1 MSWTFLLSHLWD
13 QRDNKKQLG
22 EVMNMEEKIF
32 EYPALLV
39 RQGPGA
45 PPLVLFSAS
54 AVEIDEWVGIPRK
67 TRIVDGET
75 LGFQRDDN
83 PDRVDQI
90 AKFYSEPNNVIH
102 NPLLCAIRQN
112 IGIDVSFA
120 PVPGDFKEEPPAVA
134 GTLTI
139 KAKVRAVQ
147 SLSDLFR
154 DAREALEQR
163 VPELA
168 DRQVPETLV
177 SKLRM
182 QSETVFPPDPTDQDN
197 EEDSV
202 EGTEESMGSTN
213 DINQSGEE
221 ALFEESHVAEF
232 WSELRAREILLDR
245 LGNQFE
251 GDEFVGFGRDAVEAY
266 LRPVILVD
274 GQHRLLGALQA
285 ARTSLNSD
293 PHILTRAAELLDAG
307 TATDAVEKSLLVER
321 ARRLPISMLLDAN
334 PGEHV
339 FQFVV
344 VNQKATPVRPAL
356 LATIISTSL
365 SETELEPITER
376 LENAGIPLKSSR
388 AISFFARH
396 PSSPFAMLV
405 TRGFENEG
413 SELLPWT
420 VLGQLVGMF
429 RDLRGAR
436 YFHDGKLD
444 YADAWRRRRLE
455 ASKITD
461 GATNGTAYDAWRG
474 PDGPWKDVFIA
485 FWGAVRDTLGCTNNH
500 EAYNYW
506 GRPRTSNLFN
516 KPSLLTL
523 ATDFFAYIY
532 DARRPIDSAEG
543 VKSLVEEWLLDVDR
557 NYFARDWKLSGV
569 KKDAAGSRKQ
579 WSKIWYGYRRD
590 PRRLP
595 ELKQYSTLYKEG

>member
-1 MSWTFLLSHLWD
+1 MNEKTF
-13 QRDNKKQLG
+13 N
-22 EVMNMEEKIF
+22 
-32 EYPALLV
+32 YPALLV
-39 RQGPGA
+39 RQGSGA

-67 TRIVDGET
+67 TRVVDGET

-83 PDRVDQI
+83 PDRVEQI

-102 NPLLCAIRQN
+102 NPLLCAIRQA
-112 IGIDVSFA
+112 IGVDVIFTPEGNAANKEA
-120 PVPGDFKEEPPAVA
+120 PAVPG
-134 GTLTI
+134 TLAI
-139 KAKVRAVQ
+139 KVKVRATQ
-147 SLSDLFR
+147 SLHELFR
-154 DAREALEQR
+154 NAREALEQR

-168 DRQVPETLV
+168 GRQNPDALI
-177 SKLRM
+177 SKLRV
-182 QSETVFPPDPTDQDN
+182 QSEAVIPQESTDENDDEGDAEAV
-197 EEDSV
+197 EEFISNT
-202 EGTEESMGSTN
+202 G
-213 DINQSGEE
+213 DISQPAEQ
-221 ALFEESHVAEF
+221 ALFEESHIAEF
-232 WSELRAREILLDR
+232 WDELKAREVLLEL
-245 LGNQFE
+245 LGNQFQE
-251 GDEFVGFGRDAVEAY
+251 DEFVGFGRDAVEAY

-285 ARTSLNSD
+285 ARTSLDSD
-293 PHILTRAAELLDAG
+293 PQVLTRASELLENGAK
-307 TATDAVEKSLLVER
+307 TEEIQELLLVER

-365 SETELEPITER
+365 SESELEPITDR
-376 LENAGIPLKSSR
+376 LESAGIPLKSSR

-413 SELLPWT
+413 TELLPWT

-444 YADAWRRRRLE
+444 YADIWKRRGLSL
-455 ASKITD
+455 SKITNEITD
-461 GATNGTAYDAWRG
+461 ESIYMAWRA

-485 FWGAVRDTLGCTNNH
+485 FWCAVRDTLGNTTNQD
-500 EAYNYW
+500 AYNYW

-523 ATDFFAYIY
+523 ATDFFAYIQE
-532 DARRPIDSAEG
+532 ARRPINSPAE
-543 VKSLVEEWLLDVDR
+543 VASLVDEWLLGVDR

-569 KKDAAGSRKQ
+569 KKDATGSRKQ

-595 ELKQYSTLYKEG
+595 DVRQYSTLYKES

>member
-1 MSWTFLLSHLWD
+1 MTEKTF
-13 QRDNKKQLG
+13 N
-22 EVMNMEEKIF
+22 
-32 EYPALLV
+32 YPALRV
-39 RQGPGA
+39 RQGAGA

-67 TRIVDGET
+67 TRVVDGET

-83 PDRVDQI
+83 PDRVEQI
-90 AKFYSEPNNVIH
+90 AKFYSEPHNVIH
-102 NPLLCAIRQN
+102 NPLLCAIRQA
-112 IGIDVSFA
+112 IGIDVSFTPDIDTA
-120 PVPGDFKEEPPAVA
+120 DEGAPAVA
-134 GTLTI
+134 GTLAI
-139 KAKVRAVQ
+139 KAKVRSTQ
-147 SLSDLFR
+147 SLHELFR
-154 DAREALEQR
+154 NAREALEQR
-163 VPELA
+163 VPELVG
-168 DRQVPETLV
+168 RQNPEALI
-177 SKLRM
+177 SKLRV
-182 QSETVFPPDPTDQDN
+182 QSETIIPQVSADETE
-197 EEDSV
+197 EEDNAEAV
-202 EGTEESMGSTN
+202 EESISNT
-213 DINQSGEE
+213 DDLSQPAEQ
-221 ALFEESHVAEF
+221 ALFEESHIAEF
-232 WSELRAREILLDR
+232 WDELKAREALLEL
-245 LGNQFE
+245 LGNQFQ

-285 ARTSLNSD
+285 ARTSLDSD
-293 PHILTRAAELLDAG
+293 PQALTRVAELLEKGAK
-307 TATDAVEKSLLVER
+307 TDEVQELLLVER

-365 SETELEPITER
+365 SETELEPITDR
-376 LENAGIPLKSSR
+376 LESAGIPLKSSR

-429 RDLRGAR
+429 RDLRGAH

-444 YADAWRRRRLE
+444 YADIWKRRGL
-455 ASKITD
+455 AVSNITNGATD
-461 GATNGTAYDAWRG
+461 GTVYDAWRE

-485 FWGAVRDTLGCTNNH
+485 FWSAVRDTLGNTTNPDS
-500 EAYNYW
+500 YNYW

-523 ATDFFAYIY
+523 ATDFFAYIQE
-532 DARRPIDSAEG
+532 ARRPINSPEEVA
-543 VKSLVEEWLLDVDR
+543 SLVDEWLLGVDR

-569 KKDAAGSRKQ
+569 KKDATGSRKQ

-595 ELKQYSTLYKEG
+595 DVRQYSTLYKES

>member
-1 MSWTFLLSHLWD
+1 MDENTF
-13 QRDNKKQLG
+13 N
-22 EVMNMEEKIF
+22 
-32 EYPALLV
+32 YPALLV

-67 TRIVDGET
+67 TRVVDGET

-83 PDRVDQI
+83 PDRVEQI

-102 NPLLCAIRQN
+102 NPLLCAIRQA
-112 IGIDVSFA
+112 IGIDVSF
-120 PVPGDFKEEPPAVA
+120 VPEIDTANEESPALA
-134 GTLTI
+134 GTLAI
-139 KAKVRAVQ
+139 KVKARAKQ
-147 SLSDLFR
+147 SLHELFR

-163 VPELA
+163 VPELKG
-168 DRQVPETLV
+168 RQDPDALIT
-177 SKLRM
+177 KLRA
-182 QSETVFPPDPTDQDN
+182 QSETDIPSESSGEDYEDGNVGVN
-197 EEDSV
+197 EEPSGNSGDF
-202 EGTEESMGSTN
+202 
-213 DINQSGEE
+213 NQPAEQ
-221 ALFEESHVAEF
+221 ALFEESHIAEF
-232 WSELRAREILLDR
+232 WDELRAREILLGR
-245 LGNQFE
+245 LGEQFE

-266 LRPVILVD
+266 LRPIILVD

-285 ARTSLNSD
+285 ARTSIDTD
-293 PHILTRAAELLDAG
+293 PSLLIRLSELLKSGAEPG
-307 TATDAVEKSLLVER
+307 AVEKELLVER

-365 SETELEPITER
+365 SEAELEPITDR

-444 YADAWRRRRLE
+444 YADIWRRHVLE
-455 ASKITD
+455 LSEI
-461 GATNGTAYDAWRG
+461 GNGISGPDAYSFWSE

-485 FWGAVRDTLGCTNNH
+485 FWSAVRDTLGNTTNPDS
-500 EAYNYW
+500 YNYW

-523 ATDFFAYIY
+523 ATDFFAYIRE
-532 DARRPIDSAEG
+532 ARRSINSPEEVA
-543 VKSLVEEWLLDVDR
+543 SLVEEWLLGVDR

-569 KKDAAGSRKQ
+569 KKDATGSRKQ

-595 ELKQYSTLYKEG
+595 DVKQYSTLYKES

>member
-1 MSWTFLLSHLWD
+1 
-13 QRDNKKQLG
+13 
-22 EVMNMEEKIF
+22 
-32 EYPALLV
+32 
-39 RQGPGA
+39 
-45 PPLVLFSAS
+45 
-54 AVEIDEWVGIPRK
+54 
-67 TRIVDGET
+67 
-75 LGFQRDDN
+75 
-83 PDRVDQI
+83 
-90 AKFYSEPNNVIH
+90 
-102 NPLLCAIRQN
+102 LCAIRQKV
-112 IGIDVSFA
+112 GIDVNFA
-120 PVPGDFKEEPPAVA
+120 PVAGEIDEKTTAVA

-139 KAKVRAVQ
+139 SVKARATQ
-147 SLSDLFR
+147 SLVDLFR

-168 DRQVPETLV
+168 DRQLPDALI
-177 SKLRM
+177 SKLRT
-182 QSETVFPPDPTDQDN
+182 QSETIFPSDTNDEYG

-202 EGTEESMGSTN
+202 EGNDESTGSTG
-213 DINQSGEE
+213 DLNQSGEE

-232 WSELRAREILLDR
+232 WSELKARETLLDR
-245 LGNQFE
+245 LGNQFN

-285 ARTSLNSD
+285 ARKSIDTD
-293 PHILTRAAELLDAG
+293 PNILTRAAELLEAG
-307 TATDAVEKSLLVER
+307 TATNAVENSLLVER

-376 LENAGIPLKSSR
+376 LESAGIPLKSSR
-388 AISFFARH
+388 AISFFARN
-396 PSSPFAMLV
+396 PSSPFANLV

-413 SELLPWT
+413 LELLPWT

-444 YADAWRRRRLE
+444 YADAWKRRGLE
-455 ASKITD
+455 ASKITN
-461 GATNGTAYDAWRG
+461 GATSGTAYDAWRD

-485 FWGAVRDTLGCTNNH
+485 FWGAVRDTLGNTTNPDAH
-500 EAYNYW
+500 NYW

-516 KPSLLTL
+516 KPSLLTI
-523 ATDFFAYIY
+523 ATDFFAYIHE
-532 DARRPIDSAEG
+532 ARRPIHTAEE
-543 VKSLVEEWLLDVDR
+543 VKDLVEEWLLDIDR

-590 PRRLP
+590 PKRLP
-595 ELKQYSTLYKEG
+595 DVKLFSTLYKEG